1 MKILVVEDE
10 YIIAQALNLLLT
22 SHHYAVDLATDGEA
36 ALEMAEAFE
45 YDLILLDLGLP
56 RLDGVGVCQ
65 RLRAQGFLQ
74 PILLLTGQADVQQK
88 TIALNAGADDYVVK
102 PFDVAELIARIQAL
116 LRRGSSASQPV
127 LTWGKL
133 SLDPSSHRVAY
144 DTNLLSVTP
153 KEYSILE
160 LLLREPQKIFHA
172 KAILD
177 HAWSSVE
184 APGEEA
190 VRVHIKELRKKL
202 MAVAA
207 PKDFIKT
214 KPREGYQLNPLYASP
229 LRGPAIDQLPL
240 TQVAELK
247 AVNAQLQ
254 VTLEQ
259 LRSTQAELRQKN
271 QELQDA
277 YQTIAQERQQLQI
290 ARDALEQRVIERTT
304 ELTATNQSLQQ
315 QHDQWQALFDYA
327 LDAILIADDEGR
339 YLDANPAACQLF
351 GVTKDELLRASVA
364 NFADPSLDIIQ
375 VWQTF
380 LQVGQLSGEF
390 RLFRPDG
397 TTRATEFNAIANF
410 IPGRHLSILRDVSD
424 RKQVETELQE
434 SEEIFRQ
441 FAENS
446 HAVIWIAHPTT
457 LDNLYVSPAYE
468 TVWGRSRQ
476 SLIEYPDSW
485 LESIHPDDLDRV
497 QTKLQQQRQG
507 SSSAVEYRIIQ
518 PDGTVRW
525 IWDWGFAIRDEFG
538 QVYRYGGIAEDV
550 TDRKQAELEV
560 RKFVALAE
568 NSSEFIGICGMDW
581 VPFYVNAAAKQ
592 MLGLSDVAFLQ
603 NLSVRDCFFPED
615 QDFIINNFFP
625 QVLRDGRAEVEIRFR
640 HFQTGEALWM
650 IYNVVCIR
658 DENEE
663 PIALA
668 TLSRNITDRKRIE
681 IELQQ
686 REAFLSSVYN
696 GANEA
701 IFAIDVR
708 NNDFYYAGFNHLAEQ
723 YGGVS
728 SQDSQGKTPE
738 EAYGSQIGA
747 FFRQNYERCLQSDT
761 SISYEEQN
769 ILDGRRIWTL
779 TTLSPIRN
787 DQGEIVRIVGTAIN
801 ITDRKL
807 VEEALRESE
816 ARWQFALEGSG
827 DGIWDW
833 DAQTNTV
840 FFSHQWKAMLGY
852 ADSEIGNTLDE
863 WESRVHPEDKEQCYA
878 DLNQH
883 FQGKTPIYKSEHRVR
898 CNDGSYKWILDRGQ
912 VIEWTADGKPL
923 RVIGTHTDIT
933 DRKLAEQ
940 KIREQAALLEIASDA
955 IFVRDLNNRILYW
968 NPAAERLYGWTAAEA
983 IGQQADQLLQDY
995 SASIET
1001 IVQRVSDTG
1010 QWQGEVCNTIKTG
1023 KQITVETRWTLI
1035 RDESG
1040 KPQSILS
1047 VDTDI
1052 TEKKLL
1058 EAQFY
1063 QAQRLES
1070 LGTLASGIAH
1080 DLNNV
1085 LTPVLAISKLLQLKP
1100 LNLQE
1105 EQAQQMLKIV
1115 EDSARRGADMIQQI
1129 LTFTRS
1135 TGGEQT
1141 PVEVVSLL
1149 QDVIKVIQPTFPKS
1163 IEIYQKIPDTPLAL
1177 VSANATQLHQVLLNL
1192 CVNAR
1197 DAMPKGGVLTLSVDN
1212 FYVDEIFARM
1222 TLDSQVGNYV
1232 LFTVTDTGTG
1242 IPPEIRDRIF
1252 DPFFTTK
1259 EPGSGTGLGLSTVLG
1274 IVKNHGGFLQLTS
1287 QVGEGSQFKL
1297 YLPAIESTLETR
1309 SSVEICPEGE
1319 GELVLIVEDDIP
1331 VQQATRA
1338 SLEHYQYNTLVA
1350 NNGIDAIELYTQ
1362 HRNEVKVIIIDIMMP
1377 DMDGITAI
1385 RVLKSMNP
1393 QAVIVAVSGLS
1404 SHREAALAVGARLFL
1419 EKPYTLENLLY
1430 SVHYLVQG
1438 NHDVFDL

>member
-10 YIIAQALNLLLT
+10 YTIAQALNLLLA

-36 ALEMAEAFE
+36 ALEMADAFE
-45 YDLILLDLGLP
+45 YDLILLDVGLP
-56 RLDGVGVCQ
+56 RLDGVSVCQ
-65 RLRAQGFLQ
+65 QLRAKGFQQ
-74 PILLLTGQADVQQK
+74 PILLLTGQTDVQQK
-88 TIALNAGADDYVVK
+88 AIALNAGADDYVVK

-116 LRRGSSASQPV
+116 LRRGNVTNQPILV
-127 LTWGKL
+127 FGKL
-133 SLDPSSHRVAY
+133 SLDPSSRRVAY
-144 DTNLLSVTP
+144 GTQLLSVTP

-160 LLLREPQKIFHA
+160 LLLREPEKIFHSRS
-172 KAILD
+172 ILD
-177 HAWSSVE
+177 HAWNSVDS
-184 APGEEA
+184 PGEEA
-190 VRVHIKELRKKL
+190 VRVHIKDLRKKL
-202 MAVAA
+202 SAVGA
-207 PKDFIKT
+207 PQDLIKT
-214 KPREGYQLNPLYASP
+214 KPREGYQFNPLYASALEAQP
-229 LRGPAIDQLPL
+229 IEQLTIP
-240 TQVAELK
+240 QIAELK
-247 AVNAQLQ
+247 AVNAELQ
-254 VTLEQ
+254 ATLEQ

-271 QELQDA
+271 QELEAA

-290 ARDALEQRVIERTT
+290 ARDALEQRVRERTA
-304 ELTATNQSLQQ
+304 ELRVANQSLQQ
-315 QHDQWQALFDYA
+315 QYDQWQALFDHA
-327 LDAILIADDEGR
+327 LDAIVIADDEGR
-339 YLDANPAACQLF
+339 YLDANPSACQLF
-351 GVTKDELLRASVA
+351 GVTKEELLRSSVA
-364 NFADPSLDIIQ
+364 NFADPTVDIAQ

-380 LQVGQLSGEF
+380 LQAGQFSGEF
-390 RLFRPDG
+390 RLYRPDG
-397 TTRATEFNAIANF
+397 TTRDTEFGAIANF
-410 IPGRHLSILRDVSD
+410 IPGRHLSILRDVSQ
-424 RKQVETELQE
+424 RKRVETELQE

-457 LDNLYVSPAYE
+457 LDNLYVSPSYE

-476 SLIEYPDSW
+476 SLLDRPDAW
-485 LESIHPDDLDRV
+485 LEAIHPDDRDRV

-507 SSSAVEYRIIQ
+507 ASSAVEYRIIR

-525 IWDWGFAIRDEFG
+525 IGDWGFAIRNESG
-538 QVYRYGGIAEDV
+538 QVYRYGGIAEDI
-550 TDRKQAELEV
+550 TDRKQAELEI

-592 MLGLSDVAFLQ
+592 ILGIPDVACLS

-615 QDFIINNFFP
+615 QDFIINEFFP

-658 DENEE
+658 DDQEE

-668 TLSRNITDRKRIE
+668 TLSRNITDRKHAE
-681 IELQQ
+681 AELRQ
-686 REAFLSSVYN
+686 REAFFSSVYN

-701 IFAIDVR
+701 IFVIDVQDK
-708 NNDFYYAGFNHLAEQ
+708 NFYYAGFNHLAEQ
-723 YGGVS
+723 YGGIS
-728 SQDSQGKTPE
+728 SQESQGKTPE
-738 EAYGSQIGA
+738 EAYGSQIGVL
-747 FFRQNYERCLQSDT
+747 FRQNYQRCLQANT
-761 SISYEEQN
+761 SISYEEK
-769 ILDGRRIWTL
+769 IVFDGHIIWTL

-787 DQGEIVRIVGTAIN
+787 DQGEIVRIVGTAID

-807 VEEALRESE
+807 AEEALRESE

-833 DAQTNTV
+833 NAQTNLV
-840 FFSHQWKAMLGY
+840 FFSPQWKAMIGY
-852 ADSEIGNTLDE
+852 ADSDIGNTLEE
-863 WESRVHPEDKEQCYA
+863 WNSRVHPEDREQCYA

-883 FQGKTPIYKSEHRVR
+883 FRGETPIYKNEHRMR
-898 CNDGSYKWILDRGQ
+898 CKDGSYKWILDRGQ
-912 VIEWTADGKPL
+912 VIEWAADGTPL

-955 IFVRDLNNRILYW
+955 IFVRDLNNQILYW

-983 IGQQADQLLQDY
+983 IGQQADQLLQDQF
-995 SASIET
+995 ASIET
-1001 IVQRVSDTG
+1001 IMQRVSETG
-1010 QWQGEVCNTIKTG
+1010 HWQGEIDNTTKTG
-1023 KQITVETRWTLI
+1023 KTVTVETRWTLI

-1040 KPQSILS
+1040 QPQSILA

-1085 LTPVLAISKLLQLKP
+1085 LTPILAISRLLQLKP
-1100 LNLQE
+1100 LNFQV
-1105 EQAQQMLKIV
+1105 EQSQQMLKIV

-1135 TGGEQT
+1135 TSGEQN
-1141 PVEVVSLL
+1141 PVEVVPLV
-1149 QDVIKVIQPTFPKS
+1149 QDVINVIRPTFPKS
-1163 IEIYQKIPDTPLAL
+1163 IEICQQMPKTPLAL

-1197 DAMPKGGVLTLSVDN
+1197 DAMPDGGVLTLAVEN

-1232 LFTVTDTGTG
+1232 LLTVTDTGTG

-1274 IVKNHGGFLQLTS
+1274 IVKNHGGFLQLAS
-1287 QVGEGSQFKL
+1287 QVGQGSQFKL
-1297 YLPAIESTLETR
+1297 YLPTIESTLEVQGTLE
-1309 SSVEICPEGE
+1309 VCPQGQ

-1331 VQQATRA
+1331 VQQATRV
-1338 SLEHYQYNTLVA
+1338 SLEHYQYTTLVA

-1362 HRNEVKVIIIDIMMP
+1362 HRNDVKVIIIDIMMP

-1393 QAVIVAVSGLS
+1393 QAVIIAVSGLS
-1404 SHREAALAVGARLFL
+1404 IHREAALAVGARLFL
-1419 EKPYTLENLLY
+1419 EKPYTLESLLY
-1430 SVHYLVQG
+1430 SVHHLV
-1438 NHDVFDL
+1438 